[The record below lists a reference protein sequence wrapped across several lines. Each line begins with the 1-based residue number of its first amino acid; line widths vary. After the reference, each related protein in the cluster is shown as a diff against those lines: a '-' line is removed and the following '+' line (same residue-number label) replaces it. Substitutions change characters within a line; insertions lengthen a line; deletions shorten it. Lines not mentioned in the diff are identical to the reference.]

1 MVYQPSRLGKRHPA
15 WRHRPPSLDRR
26 KQEQRRV
33 LSRQR
38 EQLRRERQRL
48 AAQGRSLCLT
58 QGIGLRGEWWKAPLT
73 LPDWLEARLA
83 VWRQLI
89 TAVETLLE
97 TLTQQVEALAPK
109 ERPKGLGPLTLGL
122 LIAELCDWSRFKNR
136 KQIGSYTGLC
146 GGVSSSGQSHC
157 DLSITKAGNARV
169 RWALIELAWRM
180 VLYQPQCKAVQRWRH
195 LLLNP
200 KAATRQKKRA
210 LVALARQLAVDIW
223 RWQTGKATPE
233 QLGWVMV

>member
-26 KQEQRRV
+26 KQEQRG
-33 LSRQR
+33 SFPASANS
-38 EQLRRERQRL
+38 LRRERQRL

-89 TAVETLLE
+89 TAVETPLE

-109 ERPKGLGPLTLGL
+109 ERPKGLG
-122 LIAELCDWSRFKNR
+122 R
-136 KQIGSYTGLC
+136 
-146 GGVSSSGQSHC
+146 
-157 DLSITKAGNARV
+157 
-169 RWALIELAWRM
+169 
-180 VLYQPQCKAVQRWRH
+180 
-195 LLLNP
+195 
-200 KAATRQKKRA
+200 
-210 LVALARQLAVDIW
+210 
-223 RWQTGKATPE
+223 
-233 QLGWVMV
+233 